1 MRKIN
6 YLLLI
11 LFLLTGCFMSCD
23 SADEDILV
31 EEPKEYQLVSV
42 MWKLDKNSGDSIEM
56 VSEKLNETIS
66 NYGNVD
72 MSTEYAFLRGVTHS
86 SLFTCEDEDLEFLNK
101 WLDDSVML
109 SIPTNSRDL
118 SSTYISYISDDKVP
132 LTLMKRSTMPVT
144 DVFTVSGQLPPGMKE
159 TYYGTRCFS
168 KIKATY
174 CLQFADKNDL
184 HNTLNVEGKWFG
196 LIYDQLIDSGVV
208 TSNIE

>member
-11 LFLLTGCFMSCD
+11 LFLLTGCLVSCD
-23 SADEDILV
+23 SADEDIFV

-42 MWKLDKNSGDSIEM
+42 MWRLDKNSGDSVEM

-72 MSTEYAFLRGVTHS
+72 ILIEYAFLRGVTHS

-101 WLDDSVML
+101 WLADSMMV
-109 SIPTNSRDL
+109 SIPTDSRSL

-132 LTLMKRSTMPVT
+132 LTLMKRNTMPVT
-144 DVFTVSGQLPPGMKE
+144 DVFTVSGKLPPGTKE
-159 TYYGTRCFS
+159 TYSGTRCFN

-184 HNTLNVEGKWFG
+184 HNTINVEGKWFG
-196 LIYDQLIDSGVV
+196 FIYDKLIDLEVV
-208 TSNIE
+208 TSSIE